1 MVRDGEKQEE
11 EARERAARTIQRVLV
26 RALDPITLRPM
37 RRPFAILRGGALV
50 TVDAYALYDHICAS
64 GDTRD
69 PVARAPLVT
78 HELSRLARACGAPA
92 LPCAQDLHARHAA
105 EVGRRELLGYLV
117 DEFLHAEEDAFD
129 ILDNIHTVARADEMP
144 GVMQQLR
151 ANSAVHHHTFETLD
165 HLTAPW
171 LAA

>member
-1 MVRDGEKQEE
+1 MRDGETQEE
-11 EARERAARTIQRVLV
+11 EARERAARTIQRVL
-26 RALDPITLRPM
+26 
-37 RRPFAILRGGALV
+37 
-50 TVDAYALYDHICAS
+50 
-64 GDTRD
+64 
-69 PVARAPLVT
+69 
-78 HELSRLARACGAPA
+78 
-92 LPCAQDLHARHAA
+92 DLHARHAA